1 MTSQTS
7 EGGTRPELPA
17 GSRAGRQLPSIA
29 DLRPLLRPRPF
40 IANPTD
46 RRLARAESVLALR
59 AVARRRTPRA
69 VFDYVDGGA
78 GAEEALRRN
87 RDALAS
93 VEFTPRVLRDVSRLD
108 TTTDVLGSHSALPFG
123 FGPTGFARMAHHE
136 GEIAVARVAER
147 AGIPFT
153 LSTMGTTSIERVRE
167 AAPLARLWFQ
177 LYLWRDRDATGALI
191 DRAQAAGY
199 EALVLTVD
207 TPVAGPRLRD
217 VRNGLTIPPALT
229 LRTVADASRKP
240 WWWLNLLTT
249 EPLSFASLSSW
260 RGTVAELANS
270 LFDPSATVD
279 DVRWLRDRWPGKL
292 IVKGLQRADDAVAV
306 TEAGAD
312 AIVISNHGGRQLDRA
327 VAPLAMLAEIAA
339 AVGNRAEVMIDG
351 GFRSGADVA
360 AALCLGARFVLVGRA
375 FLYGLMAGGERGV
388 DCDRVVELMT
398 AELRNTMQLLG
409 APAIGDLNPD
419 LGRLPG

>member
-1 MTSQTS
+1 VTSQAS
-7 EGGTRPELPA
+7 ESVMQSGPPERP
-17 GSRAGRQLPSIA
+17 RAARQLPSIA
-29 DLRPLLRPRPF
+29 ELRPLLRRRPF
-40 IANPTD
+40 VANATE
-46 RRLARAESVLALR
+46 RRLDRAESVLALR
-59 AVARRRTPRA
+59 EVARRRTPRA

-78 GAEEALRRN
+78 GTETALRRN
-87 RDALAS
+87 RESLAS
-93 VEFTPRVLRDVSRLD
+93 VQFTPRVLRDVSRVD
-108 TTTDVLGSHSALPFG
+108 TSTDVLGSRSVLPFG

-153 LSTMGTTSIERVRE
+153 LSTMGTTSIERVRD
-167 AAPLARLWFQ
+167 AAPQARLWFQ

-240 WWWLNLLTT
+240 WWWYNLLTT
-249 EPLSFASLSSW
+249 EPLSFASLNSW

-270 LFDPSATVD
+270 LFDPSATIA

-292 IVKGLQRADDAVAV
+292 IVKGLQRADDAIAV
-306 TEAGAD
+306 IDAGAD

-327 VAPLAMLAEIAA
+327 VAPLAILADVTA
-339 AVGNRAEVMIDG
+339 AVGDRAEVMIDG
-351 GFRSGADVA
+351 GFRSGSDVA

-388 DCDRVVELMT
+388 DRVVELMT
-398 AELRNTMQLLG
+398 SELRNTMQLLG

-419 LGRLPG
+419 VGRLPA